1 MNSLATRAVF
11 SGACSRAQ
19 YAQRAWARDTSGILA
34 VLLFHQTRDL
44 LKHLLHQ
51 RESSERL
58 LVKLAWAGR
67 PREGARRF
75 LEVAAFLLHR
85 ETSPIRKLGCIPT
98 LLLAAEASAHS
109 GFPVEP
115 QA

>member
-1 MNSLATRAVF
+1 MNSLATLAVF
-11 SGACSRAQ
+11 SGPCSLCQ

-44 LKHLLHQ
+44 LKDLLDQ
-51 RESSERL
+51 RKRNQRL

-85 ETSPIRKLGCIPT
+85 ETSPIRMRDSTPNR
-98 LLLAAEASAHS
+98 LLEGAAWARSDLR
-109 GFPVEP
+109 VEP